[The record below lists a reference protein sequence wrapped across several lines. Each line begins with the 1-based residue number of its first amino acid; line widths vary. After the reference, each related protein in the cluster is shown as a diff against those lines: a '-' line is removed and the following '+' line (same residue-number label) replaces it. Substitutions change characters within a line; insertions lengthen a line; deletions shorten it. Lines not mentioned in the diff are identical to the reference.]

1 MTWQQQTV
9 KNVIFNF
16 LSLQKTQNLTHC
28 FVSHL
33 FFLHSMRLSRSNND
47 MMFQKMLQQHLFV
60 SIFWMFNG
68 KAKQQYFKQWSLE
81 KIFEG
86 TQFKELTDINFYWN
100 SGHSK
105 FWLPEVR
112 TSILVYIKMSKM
124 RELFLAQQT
133 IGHINH
139 FICYTGC
146 YIVWSQ
152 HMKLLKPQ
160 PCHSVPHCLQL
171 LF

>member
-1 MTWQQQTV
+1 M
-9 KNVIFNF
+9 
-16 LSLQKTQNLTHC
+16 SLQKTQNLTHC

-100 SGHSK
+100 SGHGK

-124 RELFLAQQT
+124 R
-133 IGHINH
+133 IIS
-139 FICYTGC
+139 YTTN
-146 YIVWSQ
+146 YRTYKSF
-152 HMKLLKPQ
+152 HLL
-160 PCHSVPHCLQL
+160 HWLLHCLIPAYETPN
-171 LF
+171 